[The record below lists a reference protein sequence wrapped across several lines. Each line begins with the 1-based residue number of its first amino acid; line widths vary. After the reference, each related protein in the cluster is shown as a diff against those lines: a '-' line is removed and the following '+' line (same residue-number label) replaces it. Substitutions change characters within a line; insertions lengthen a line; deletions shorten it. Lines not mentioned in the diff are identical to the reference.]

1 MKQAN
6 PNMDLQSWLSWLE
19 QLHPSTIELGLER
32 VQTVQRRM
40 ALDFKSTQIV
50 IVGGTNG
57 KGSTVAMLTNIMLCA
72 GYTVGTY
79 TSPHLHKYNER
90 VCYNGMQ
97 VSDDNLCEAFKA
109 VEAVRAE
116 ISLTYFEYGTLA
128 ALYYFALQQPNFMIL
143 EVGLGGRL
151 DAVNILDPA
160 VSILTNVELDH
171 MEWLGT
177 TREQIGIE
185 KSGIFRPHQYAIYGA
200 LEPPDSV
207 LQHAKKIG
215 AKLLRQ
221 GKEFGWQ
228 QGSDQWTWQ
237 GTSNDDILLQM
248 TQLPLMTFPLD
259 NASAVVQ
266 ALYCL
271 IGEFKPEHILHGLA
285 TTTLP
290 GRFQEVTYKGHR
302 LILDVAHNPHA
313 ASNLANNI
321 RTRFSGCKV
330 QLVIGM
336 LVDKDSASVLQI
348 LAPIVTQIHAAT
360 LTGERGASA
369 KIIYNH
375 ALKLGV
381 SEVIC
386 HASVAAALVSAC
398 SAAEPND
405 VIVVTGSFYTVA
417 AVMEM
422 L

>member
-1 MKQAN
+1 
-6 PNMDLQSWLSWLE
+6 MDLRSWLSWLE

-40 ALDFKSTQIV
+40 ALDFKATQIV

-97 VSDDNLCEAFKA
+97 VSDDNLCAAFKA

-151 DAVNILDPA
+151 DAVNILDPD

-185 KSGIFRPHQYAIYGA
+185 KAGIFRPHQYAIYGA

-215 AKLLRQ
+215 TKLLCQ
-221 GKEFGWQ
+221 GKQFGWQ

-237 GTSNDDILLQM
+237 GTSNDNVLLQM
-248 TQLPLMTFPLD
+248 AQLPF
-259 NASAVVQ
+259 
-266 ALYCL
+266 
-271 IGEFKPEHILHGLA
+271 
-285 TTTLP
+285 
-290 GRFQEVTYKGHR
+290 
-302 LILDVAHNPHA
+302 DVP
-313 ASNLANNI
+313 
-321 RTRFSGCKV
+321 
-330 QLVIGM
+330 
-336 LVDKDSASVLQI
+336 
-348 LAPIVTQIHAAT
+348 
-360 LTGERGASA
+360 
-369 KIIYNH
+369 
-375 ALKLGV
+375 
-381 SEVIC
+381 C
-386 HASVAAALVSAC
+386 HVH
-398 SAAEPND
+398 
-405 VIVVTGSFYTVA
+405 
-417 AVMEM
+417 
-422 L
+422 